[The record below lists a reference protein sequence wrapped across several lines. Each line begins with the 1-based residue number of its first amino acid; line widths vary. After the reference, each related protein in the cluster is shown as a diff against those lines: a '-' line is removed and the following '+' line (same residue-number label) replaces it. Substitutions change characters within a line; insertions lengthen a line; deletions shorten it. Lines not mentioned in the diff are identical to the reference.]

1 MAFIKATK
9 RHHRASTRSN
19 ITNRSSQCWD
29 LAWFLRLLCWEWH
42 DFVWRLL
49 LLHGGVTY
57 KNEDKDMAE
66 VMKYLNG
73 NTRLLS

>member
-1 MAFIKATK
+1 VAFIKATK
-9 RHHRASTRSN
+9 HHHRASTHSDN
-19 ITNRSSQCWD
+19 INRSSQCWD
-29 LAWFLRLLCWEWH
+29 LAWFLRSRCWGWH

-66 VMKYLNG
+66 VMKYLNVG
-73 NTRLLS
+73 ARLLS

>member
-1 MAFIKATK
+1 MLGFGLVFEVAVLGMARF
-9 RHHRASTRSN
+9 
-19 ITNRSSQCWD
+19 
-29 LAWFLRLLCWEWH
+29 
-42 DFVWRLL
+42 LL

-73 NTRLLS
+73 GARLLS